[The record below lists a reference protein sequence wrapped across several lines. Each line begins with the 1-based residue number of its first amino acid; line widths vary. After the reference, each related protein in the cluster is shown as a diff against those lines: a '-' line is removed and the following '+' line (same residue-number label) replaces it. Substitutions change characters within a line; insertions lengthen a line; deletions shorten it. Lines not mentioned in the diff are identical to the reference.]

1 MKVISLSIIQRLK
14 HNIVLDMPS
23 FWTKIFGA
31 QPHLSEFLLKLVAS
45 FSWINFQ
52 LRCTF
57 AQKDFLDIDFQSKWD
72 ISSLTVCLKG

>member
-14 HNIVLDMPS
+14 HNIVLDIRS
-23 FWTKIFGA
+23 FWCSATSQRIFA
-31 QPHLSEFLLKLVAS
+31 KLVAS